1 MRNHSL
7 CHCCSPP
14 LLWFHSFTFSPFVQ
28 DLSQKSLLRNYHSG
42 VVNFF
47 CYTLFYRW
55 IALLCPL
62 DLKRVVL
69 RSLSHEAEEAHAKVS
84 CPTDEENDRECYCF
98 IWVRG
103 LVKESQLCPSVVDDL
118 VFIISWVSRKDFER
132 KRSLFC
138 TCIFEED
145 ICILLQN
152 SRNKLETRSSMT
164 VIDWNML
171 LNQFPQLFMFVVKS
185 LSRVQLF
192 ETPWTAACQASL
204 SFIISQSLVKLTS
217 VESVVP
223 YVPRFRSL
231 DNFCLVMS
239 YVIFSSC
246 VKLFSLTYWHKNNF
260 LH

>member
-1 MRNHSL
+1 MD
-7 CHCCSPP
+7 
-14 LLWFHSFTFSPFVQ
+14 FIV
-28 DLSQKSLLRNYHSG
+28 
-42 VVNFF
+42 
-47 CYTLFYRW
+47 
-55 IALLCPL
+55 CPL

-69 RSLSHEAEEAHAKVS
+69 RSLSHEAEEDHAQVS
-84 CPTDEENDRECYCF
+84 CPTDEESNRECRCF

-103 LVKESQLCPSVVDDL
+103 LVKESQLCSSVVDDL
-118 VFIISWVSRKDFER
+118 VFMVSQVSRKDFER

-138 TCIFEED
+138 TCIFVED

-152 SRNKLETRSSMT
+152 SRNKLETRNSMT

-185 LSRVQLF
+185 LSHVWLL
-192 ETPWTAACQASL
+192 ETPWTSECQASL
-204 SFIISQSLVKLTS
+204 SFIISQSLVRLMS
-217 VESVVP
+217 IESVMP